1 MPYGRVLTLAV
12 CCLISGGPG
21 SQPVKGATSPYL
33 DLLRSELQRNF
44 EVLKKEAVPPYFA
57 SYTVHDSRDI
67 QIVSAFGGLQRSD
80 DIRSRGGTVEV
91 RVGDY
96 TLDSTH
102 PLRSGQSSAGPRPPS
117 RVRLPLTDERPR
129 PRRWTSRPGSSG
141 CGGFRRSSR
150 TIR

>member
-1 MPYGRVLTLAV
+1 MRHGRVVRLAV
-12 CCLISGGPG
+12 LCLLAGGLG
-21 SQPVKGATSPYL
+21 SQPVRGAASPYL

-44 EVLKKEAVPPYFA
+44 EVLKQETVTSYFA

-67 QIVSAFGGLQRSD
+67 QIVAAFGGLQRTD

-96 TLDSTH
+96 TLDSSH

-117 RVRLPLTDERPR
+117 RVRLPLSDDDLPARTALWRVTDR
-129 PRRWTSRPGSSG
+129 
-141 CGGFRRSSR
+141 
-150 TIR
+150 